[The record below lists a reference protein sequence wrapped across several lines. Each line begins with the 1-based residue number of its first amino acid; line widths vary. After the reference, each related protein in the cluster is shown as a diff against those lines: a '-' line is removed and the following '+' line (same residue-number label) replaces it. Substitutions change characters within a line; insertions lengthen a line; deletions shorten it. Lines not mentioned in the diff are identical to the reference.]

1 MSQVLPQN
9 PLGSNAATS
18 STGQTLAHT
27 VVPYKKPTVLGRIG
41 SIVLILLSA
50 MLVMSAGGNHA
61 GEGSTFPQP
70 LRLLAGFGAV
80 VMIAASVMLYWRK
93 RRPIPISIGLIA
105 LTSVIPTSPLPMLIV
120 LPSAVS
126 ATRGPR
132 AWWFIAGSY
141 LATCVSFT
149 WDLLSTTSFMAM
161 LAGEVPAE
169 VGTPERLGLFWILPV
184 LAALA
189 VLPFAAV
196 GLGNRVRKERDAAQ
210 RETVFAEQ
218 NVRALHREVE
228 IEQHRRELARELHD
242 TLAANLSTLSLHAG
256 ALEMTVGAESERAQE
271 AARAVRES
279 AQNSLDDLRNVVR
292 ELRNPH
298 LPSSTHKGLLD
309 LPELIDEAT
318 RAGTDVRV
326 QFYVSD
332 PQLCDPMAAHAV
344 YRLVQEAI
352 SNVRRHAPGAA
363 LYLHLRG
370 GPGAGIH
377 IQATNWLVPNRQLTG
392 STTGGGHG
400 LPGMAERVEMLD
412 GAFQAG
418 TTTEGAFAIAAWVPW
433 LTSTHPA
440 IQSGA

>member
-1 MSQVLPQN
+1 MSQVLPPN
-9 PLGSNAATS
+9 PLGSSVAVTS
-18 STGQTLAHT
+18 QNQTLAQV
-27 VVPYKKPTVLGRIG
+27 VVPHHKPSALGRVG
-41 SIVLILLSA
+41 SIVLILLSVL
-50 MLVMSAGGNHA
+50 LVLSAAGNHSGA
-61 GEGSTFPQP
+61 DSVFPQP
-70 LRLLAGFGAV
+70 LRLLAGFGAIP
-80 VMIAASVMLYWRK
+80 MIAGSVMLYWRK
-93 RRPIPISIGLIA
+93 RRPIPIAIGLIA
-105 LTSVIPTSPLPMLIV
+105 LTALIPTSPLPMLIA
-120 LPSAVS
+120 LPSAVTVS
-126 ATRGPR
+126 RGKR
-132 AWWFIAGSY
+132 AWLFISGTY
-141 LATCVSFT
+141 LATCISFT

-161 LAGEVPAE
+161 MAGEMVPD
-169 VGTPERLGLFWILPV
+169 VGTPERFSLFWTLPL
-184 LAALA
+184 LAALVVA
-189 VLPFAAV
+189 PFAAV
-196 GLGNRVRKERDAAQ
+196 GLGTRVRNERDAAKRQ
-210 RETVFAEQ
+210 TVFAEQ

-256 ALEMTVGAESERAQE
+256 ALEMTVGAESERAQA

-279 AQNSLDDLRNVVR
+279 AQHSLDDLRNVVR

-298 LPSSTHKGLLD
+298 LPPSSHKGLLD

-332 PQLCDPMAAHAV
+332 PQLCDPLAAHAV

-370 GPGAGIH
+370 GPGVGIH
-377 IQATNWLVPNRQLTG
+377 IQATNWLIPNRQLTG
-392 STTGGGHG
+392 SSTGGGHG

-418 TTTEGAFAIAAWVPW
+418 ATTEGAFAIAAWVPW
-433 LTSTHPA
+433 LTATQPA
-440 IQSGA
+440 IQPGA

>member
-1 MSQVLPQN
+1 MSQVLPPN
-9 PLGSNAATS
+9 PLGSATAS
-18 STGQTLAHT
+18 PGQTLAKA
-27 VVPYKKPTVLGRIG
+27 VVPYKKPTAIGRIG
-41 SIVLILLSA
+41 SISLILVSMLLVLST
-50 MLVMSAGGNHA
+50 GGTHA
-61 GEGSTFPQP
+61 GDDSVFPQAVKMF
-70 LRLLAGFGAV
+70 AGVGAT
-80 VMIAASVMLYWRK
+80 VMFVASVLLYWRK
-93 RRPIPISIGLIA
+93 RLPIPISLGFIM
-105 LTSVIPTSPLPMLIV
+105 LTTIVPTTPLPMLIA
-120 LPSAVS
+120 LPSAVT
-126 ATRGPR
+126 AARGPR
-132 AWWFIAGSY
+132 AWWLIVGSY
-141 LATCVSFT
+141 IATCVSFV
-149 WDLLSTTSFMAM
+149 WDLLSGTSYIGI
-161 LAGEVPAE
+161 LAGDPAPAA
-169 VGTPERLGLFWILPV
+169 GTPERLVLFWTLPL
-184 LAALA
+184 LAALV

-196 GLGNRVRKERDAAQ
+196 GLGKRVRNERDAAQ

-256 ALEMTVGAESERAQE
+256 ALEMTVGDESERAQQ

-292 ELRNPH
+292 ELRNPQ
-298 LPSSTHKGLLD
+298 LPASTHKGLLD

-370 GPGAGIH
+370 GPGVGIH
-377 IQATNWLVPNRQLTG
+377 IQATNWLVPNKQLMG

-433 LTSTHPA
+433 LTATHPA